1 MYAGP
6 SKLHKKHSYRSQKV
20 SGPLLSTCLPPAQS
34 SELPLYSNLAPT
46 TKALKETQN
55 RVLQRHHHNI
65 PKPQQAMCTNLSF
78 FAIEVLTYIFI
89 EKLPDLVRGFTGQQV
104 LDGFWAALLLPH
116 SRDETTRENHARAAW
131 SSNMDEHDQERGDA
145 IRVLYCMHCCEKVLQ
160 SNLKF
165 LDEDHIFAS
174 FLTSGW
180 NCWKG
185 FQLKIEIWY
194 KICNSTGSG
203 M

>member
-104 LDGFWAALLLPH
+104 LDGFWAALSVYRNVPAIVQNVRCKQSDDILNRP
-116 SRDETTRENHARAAW
+116 TT
-131 SSNMDEHDQERGDA
+131 SKST
-145 IRVLYCMHCCEKVLQ
+145 
-160 SNLKF
+160 
-165 LDEDHIFAS
+165 
-174 FLTSGW
+174 LTSIDQLSEDI
-180 NCWKG
+180 NCNFKRRSVK
-185 FQLKIEIWY
+185 QKNLY
-194 KICNSTGSG
+194 
-203 M
+203 